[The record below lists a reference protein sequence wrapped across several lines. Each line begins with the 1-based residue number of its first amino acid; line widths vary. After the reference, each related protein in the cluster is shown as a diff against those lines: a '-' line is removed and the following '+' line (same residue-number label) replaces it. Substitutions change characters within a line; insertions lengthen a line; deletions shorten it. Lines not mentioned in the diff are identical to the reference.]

1 VATPHPALRA
11 TFSRKGRRESA
22 TVAASPPGWY
32 QPPMADKPKKPQ
44 KLRARLPRGLE
55 DRGPAAI
62 AATRAMTDKIREVYE
77 RYGFEPVET
86 PAMEFTDALGKFL
99 PDQDRPNEGVFSFQD
114 DDEQW
119 ISLRYDLTAPLARY
133 VAENFEALPKPYRSY
148 RAGYVYRNEKPG
160 PGRFR
165 QFMQFDADTVGSAS
179 PAADAEMCMM
189 AADTMEALGI
199 PRGSYVVKVNNRKVL
214 DGVMESVGLGGEEN
228 AGRRLTVLRAID
240 KLDKF
245 PADEVRKLLGSGR
258 WDGGEEG
265 KGDFT
270 KGAGLTDAQSIEL
283 LQVVGP
289 STKHVTRLE
298 SFKGTVLDDDEITSF
313 SGKPEAVLNSLI
325 LAEWEPILRETET
338 GRKGL
343 QELEEIASLFEAAGY
358 GTKRVRIDP
367 SVVRG
372 LEYYTGPVYEVE
384 LTLETKDEKGRPV
397 RFGSVGGGGRYDGLV
412 SRFRGE
418 PVPATGFS
426 IGVSRLQAALTMLG
440 KIDNTPE
447 SGPVVV
453 TVFGGDIAGYQ
464 KMVATLRNAGI
475 RAELY
480 LGNPKHSLGQQ
491 MKYADRRNSPCA
503 IIQGSDEKA
512 NGKIQIK
519 DLILGAGLTEIRDRE
534 EYLKRQTEAQYEVD
548 EANLVAEVRKV
559 LARHNVKWK

>member
-1 VATPHPALRA
+1 
-11 TFSRKGRRESA
+11 
-22 TVAASPPGWY
+22 
-32 QPPMADKPKKPQ
+32 MAEKPKKPQ
-44 KLRARLPRGLE
+44 KLKARLPRGLA
-55 DRGPAAI
+55 DRGPAEI
-62 AATRAMTDKIREVYE
+62 AATRAMVEKIREVYE

-133 VAENFEALPKPYRSY
+133 VAENFDSLPKPYRSY
-148 RAGYVYRNEKPG
+148 REGYVYRNEKAG

-214 DGVMESVGLGGEEN
+214 DGVMESIGLGGEEN
-228 AGRRLTVLRAID
+228 AGKRLTVLRAID

-245 PADEVRKLLGSGR
+245 SLDEVAKLLGPGR

-270 KGAGLTDAQSIEL
+270 KGAGLDDRGISRVINFTGWKPDGSGAKSDFGSNAVTLANFESAVDGNALGEEGISELAQIE
-283 LQVVGP
+283 
-289 STKHVTRLE
+289 E
-298 SFKGTVLDDDEITSF
+298 
-313 SGKPEAVLNSLI
+313 
-325 LAEWEPILRETET
+325 
-338 GRKGL
+338 
-343 QELEEIASLFEAAGY
+343 LFEAAGY
-358 GTKRVRIDP
+358 GPDRIVIDP

-384 LTLETKDEKGRPV
+384 LLLETKDEKGRPV

-426 IGVSRLQAALTMLG
+426 IGVSRLQAALEHLN
-440 KIDNTPE
+440 KDKPQPAAF
-447 SGPVVV
+447 GPVVV
-453 TVFGGDIAGYQ
+453 TVFDRDRVADYQ
-464 KMVATLRNAGI
+464 KMVATLRAAEI

-480 LGNPKHSLGQQ
+480 LGNPKNMGNQL
-491 MKYADRRNSPCA
+491 KYADRRNSPCV
-503 IIQGSDEKA
+503 IIQGSDEKSR
-512 NGKIQIK
+512 GEVQIK
-519 DLILGAGLTEIRDRE
+519 DLIEGARAASAIASNQEWRE
-534 EYLKRQTEAQYEVD
+534 SRPAQFSCREG
-548 EANLVAEVRKV
+548 ELVAKVREV
-559 LARHNVKWK
+559 LSRHEVKWT

>member
-1 VATPHPALRA
+1 
-11 TFSRKGRRESA
+11 
-22 TVAASPPGWY
+22 
-32 QPPMADKPKKPQ
+32 MAEKPKKPQ
-44 KLRARLPRGLE
+44 KLRARLPRGLA
-55 DRGPAAI
+55 DRGPAEI
-62 AATRAMTDKIREVYE
+62 SATRAMVEKIRAVYE

-86 PAMEFTDALGKFL
+86 PAMEYTDALGKFL

-133 VAENFEALPKPYRSY
+133 VAENFDQLPKPYRSY
-148 RAGYVYRNEKPG
+148 REGYVYRNEKPG

-214 DGVMESVGLGGEEN
+214 DGVMESIGLGGEEN
-228 AGRRLTVLRAID
+228 AGRRLIVLRAVD

-245 PADEVRKLLGSGR
+245 PIAEVEKLLGPGR

-270 KGAGLTDAQSIEL
+270 KGAALSATDAHAIATCFGAPDEA
-283 LQVVGP
+283 
-289 STKHVTRLE
+289 
-298 SFKGTVLDDDEITSF
+298 DDAAF
-313 SGKPEAVLNSLI
+313 HY
-325 LAEWEPILRETET
+325 
-338 GRKGL
+338 
-343 QELEEIASLFEAAGY
+343 LFESETVQKARAELSEISHLIAASGY
-358 GTKRVRIDP
+358 GPDRIRIDP

-440 KIDNTPE
+440 KVDSKPAF
-447 SGPVVV
+447 GPVVV
-453 TVFGGDIAGYQ
+453 TVFGGEIADYQ
-464 KMVATLRNAGI
+464 KMVATLRNANI

-491 MKYADRRNSPCA
+491 MKYADRRNAPCA
-503 IIQGSDEKA
+503 IVQGSDEKA
-512 NGKIQIK
+512 NGKVQIK
-519 DLILGAGLTEIRDRE
+519 DLILGAGLTEIKDRE
-534 EYLKRQTEAQYEVD
+534 EYLKRQTEAQYEVPQD
-548 EANLVAEVRKV
+548 SLVNEVRRILDK
-559 LARHNVKWK
+559 HGVKWN

>member
-1 VATPHPALRA
+1 
-11 TFSRKGRRESA
+11 
-22 TVAASPPGWY
+22 
-32 QPPMADKPKKPQ
+32 MADKSKKPQ
-44 KLRARLPRGLE
+44 KLKARLPRGLA
-55 DRGPAAI
+55 DRGPAEI
-62 AATRAMTDKIREVYE
+62 AATRAMVEKIREVYE

-133 VAENFEALPKPYRSY
+133 VAENFDALPKPYRSY

-214 DGVMESVGLGGEEN
+214 DGVMESIGLGDDP
-228 AGRRLTVLRAID
+228 AQKLTVLRAID
-240 KLDKF
+240 KLDRLGM
-245 PADEVRKLLGSGR
+245 DGVRELLGVGR
-258 WDGGEEG
+258 KDES
-265 KGDFT
+265 GDFT
-270 KGAGLTDAQSIEL
+270 RGAGLEKEQIDKIVVFAL
-283 LQVVGP
+283 LQEGHLTELEDVTNLSP
-289 STKHVTRLE
+289 SARAE
-298 SFKGTVLDDDEITSF
+298 SGTVMTFSPEESPENKSFFVESNRGVIEGMMTHFGSNEVSRAGIDELKLISELVQA
-313 SGKPEAVLNSLI
+313 SGYDRNRI
-325 LAEWEPILRETET
+325 
-338 GRKGL
+338 
-343 QELEEIASLFEAAGY
+343 
-358 GTKRVRIDP
+358 RIDP

-384 LTLETKDEKGRPV
+384 LTLETKDERGRPV

-440 KIDNTPE
+440 KLDTKPE
-447 SGPVVV
+447 FGPVVV
-453 TVFGGDIAGYQ
+453 TVFDRDRVADYQ
-464 KMVATLRNAGI
+464 KMVAALRNASI

-480 LGNPKHSLGQQ
+480 LGNPKNMGNQL
-491 MKYADRRNSPCA
+491 KYADRRNSPCV
-503 IIQGSDEKA
+503 IIQGSDEKDDPA
-512 NGKIQIK
+512 GPQILLK
-519 DLILGAGLTEIRDRE
+519 DLILGAELAKLEKDRE
-534 EYLKRQTEAQYEVD
+534 EYLQKQSEAQTKVPQASLVD
-548 EANLVAEVRKV
+548 EVRK
-559 LARHNVKWK
+559 LLDKHGVKWS